1 MQDSQRLIGRTVSHY
16 RVVEKI
22 GGGGMGVVYRAE
34 DIRLRR
40 SVALKFL
47 PDSVARNRQALER
60 FEREAQAASALD
72 HPDICTIYEIG
83 EHEGQ
88 PFIAMQFLDGQT
100 LKHLIG
106 GRPLPIER
114 VLDLGIQ
121 IADGLDAAHAKGII
135 HRDIKPANLFVT
147 QRGDAKILDF
157 GLAKV
162 TLGDIVGN
170 KDGRTATLQMD
181 SDQLTSPGTAL
192 GTVLYMS
199 PEQILGKE
207 LDPRTDLFSFTVVL
221 YEMATG
227 ALPFRGDS
235 SGAIFDEILHK
246 DPVDPVRLNTAIPPE
261 LAQVIHKGMEKD
273 RDLRYQSA
281 AEMRADLK
289 RLKRD
294 TSSGKVSRASGEVS
308 GTSVVGVTAESE
320 QTGSAK
326 VLGIAERAER
336 TTKWKRAA
344 ALVFLVGLV
353 VLAIAYWKGLFRGG
367 LARTGYQNV
376 SVASLTSSGDVTMA
390 GISPDGKYLAYISN
404 KYGKF
409 RLWVRQIAVA
419 NAVEIVPPSPTYLLN
434 VEVTPDGNYLDY
446 LQQKQGE
453 INGTV
458 FRVPILGGTPQRLV
472 EKVLF
477 GVSYSPDGKQLAYT
491 TTDLEKQESALM
503 VANIDGSEAHTLATR
518 KMSMLSGF
526 YLSAAWSPDGKR
538 IASFFIDPTE
548 GGQNYKLVEVDTAS
562 GAEKPIEGGK
572 WRQINNM
579 RWLPDGSGLL
589 LAALRKSA
597 TQAQL
602 WVVSYPEGNIRKI
615 SNDLSE
621 YESVALTADGKALAA
636 VQLNMSSDIWVGPA
650 DAPDKV
656 QQVSNGRLDGKNGV
670 TWTGDGRVI
679 YAGDHAENWDLFQ
692 IDADGGNERRLTFG
706 ERLHESP
713 TACEGGKSVVFD
725 SNSSGVLHLWR
736 LDLQSGAEAQLTKG
750 LGEFGPA
757 CAGEGE
763 WLFYGQAVEGGNT
776 YVYKMLTKGGA
787 GERVDDRV
795 TVGGPLL
802 TLDGKHIVFPGI
814 GKKGIAGMI
823 VEAETGK
830 KEAELELTVQ
840 MDPYVKVARWSAD
853 GKAAVIVDVRSG
865 TSNLW
870 AFPLVVG
877 SGHAGEMSY
886 VAQAEPKQLTFYKS
900 GMIWDFDWS
909 RDGKKVAIARG
920 ANASDVVLF
929 TVTK

>member
-1 MQDSQRLIGRTVSHY
+1 MTDSLSIIGRTISHY
-16 RVVEKI
+16 RVIGKL
-22 GGGGMGVVYRAE
+22 GGGGMGVVYKAE
-34 DIRLRR
+34 DTRLRR

-47 PDSVARNRQALER
+47 PDSVARDRQALER

-106 GRPLPIER
+106 GKPLAIER

-121 IADGLDAAHAKGII
+121 IADALDAAHAKGII

-162 TLGDIVGN
+162 TWGDLVGS

-181 SDQLTSPGTAL
+181 SDQLTSPGAAL

-199 PEQILGKE
+199 PEQVLGKE
-207 LDPRTDLFSFTVVL
+207 LDPRTDLFSFAVVL

-246 DPVDPVRLNTAIPPE
+246 DPVDPVRLNTAVPPE
-261 LAQVIHKGMEKD
+261 LLQVIHKGMEKD

-294 TSSGKVSRASGEVS
+294 TSSGKVARASGELS
-308 GTSVVGVTAESE
+308 GASAVDLSAGSE
-320 QTGSAK
+320 KKGSAIAVGAAK
-326 VLGIAERAER
+326 VER
-336 TTKWKRAA
+336 TKKWKRAA
-344 ALVFLVGLV
+344 ALLLLAGLG
-353 VLAIAYWKGLFRGG
+353 VLAMAYWRGLFRGG
-367 LARTGYQNV
+367 LARTGYENV
-376 SVASLTSSGDVTMA
+376 SVAGLTSSGDVMMV

-409 RLWVRQIAVA
+409 SLWVRQIAVA

-446 LQQKQGE
+446 LQQKSSDVL
-453 INGTV
+453 GTV
-458 FRVPILGGTPQRLV
+458 FRVPMLGGTPQRLLDRV
-472 EKVLF
+472 SF
-477 GVSYSPDGKQLAYT
+477 GVSYSPDGMRLAYT
-491 TTDLEKQESALM
+491 TFDLEKQESALM
-503 VANIDGSEAHTLATR
+503 VANIDGSGAHKLATR

-526 YLSAAWSPDGKR
+526 YVSAAWSPDGKK
-538 IASFFIDPTE
+538 IASYFIDPTE
-548 GGQNYKLVEVDTAS
+548 GGQHYTLVEVDTTS

-621 YESVALTADGKALAA
+621 YESVAVTADGKAIAA
-636 VQLNMSSDIWVGPA
+636 VQLNMSSEIWVGPA
-650 DAPDKV
+650 DAPEKV
-656 QQVSNGRLDGKNGV
+656 QQVSNGRLDGTNGV
-670 TWTGDGRVI
+670 AWTGDGRVI

-713 TACEGGKSVVFD
+713 TVCEGGKNVVFD

-736 LDLQSGAEAQLTKG
+736 LDLQSGAETQLTKG

-757 CAGEGE
+757 CAGDGE
-763 WLFYGQAVEGGNT
+763 WIFYGQAVEGGNT
-776 YVYKMLTKGGA
+776 YIYKMPAKGGA
-787 GERVDDRV
+787 GVRVDDRV
-795 TVGGPLL
+795 TVAGPLL
-802 TLDGKHIVFPGI
+802 TLDGKHILFPGL
-814 GKKGIAGMI
+814 GKKGTVAGMI

-830 KEAELELTVQ
+830 NEGEIELAVQ
-840 MDPYVKVARWSAD
+840 MDPNVKVARWSAD
-853 GKAAVIVDVRSG
+853 GKAAVVADVRSG

-870 AFPLVVG
+870 AFPLVPG
-877 SGHAGEMSY
+877 SGQAGDMRY
-886 VAQAEPKQLTFYKS
+886 AAQGEPKQLTFYKS
-900 GMIWDFDWS
+900 GMIWGFDWS

-920 ANASDVVLF
+920 ANPSDVVLF
-929 TVTK
+929 REMK

>member
-1 MQDSQRLIGRTVSHY
+1 VTEFPSILGRIISHY
-16 RVVEKI
+16 RVIEKL
-22 GGGGMGVVYRAE
+22 GGGGMGVVYKAE
-34 DIRLRR
+34 DTRLHR

-47 PDSVARNRQALER
+47 PDSVARDRQALER

-106 GRPLPIER
+106 GKPLPVER

-121 IADGLDAAHAKGII
+121 IADALDAAHAKGII
-135 HRDIKPANLFVT
+135 HRDIKPANIFVT
-147 QRGDAKILDF
+147 KRGDAKILDF

-162 TLGDIVGN
+162 TLGDVIGS
-170 KDGRTATLQMD
+170 KEGRTATLQMD

-199 PEQILGKE
+199 PEQVLGKE
-207 LDPRTDLFSFTVVL
+207 LDPRTDLFSFAIVL

-227 ALPFRGDS
+227 FLPFKGDS

-246 DPVDPVRLNTAIPPE
+246 DPVDPVRLNTGIPPE
-261 LAQVIHKGMEKD
+261 LSQVIHKGMEKD

-294 TSSGKVSRASGEVS
+294 TSSGKVARASGELS
-308 GTSVVGVTAESE
+308 GTSTVESAGSGK
-320 QTGSAK
+320 TGSATAAENAGPAKEWK
-326 VLGIAERAER
+326 VP
-336 TTKWKRAA
+336 AA
-344 ALVFLVGLV
+344 VVLLVGLGM
-353 VLAIAYWKGLFRGG
+353 LAMTYWKGLFRGG
-367 LARTGYQNV
+367 LARTGYENV
-376 SVASLTSSGDVTMA
+376 SVASLTSSGDVMMA
-390 GISPDGKYLAYISN
+390 AISPDGKYLAYISN

-409 RLWVRQIAVA
+409 SLWVRQIAVA

-446 LQQKQGE
+446 LQEKQGE
-453 INGTV
+453 GEGLGTV

-472 EKVLF
+472 EKVFF

-491 TTDLEKQESALM
+491 RSDLEKQESSLM
-503 VANIDGSEAHTLATR
+503 VANIDGSGAHKLATR
-518 KMSMLSGF
+518 KMSLLSGF
-526 YLSAAWSPDGKR
+526 YISAAWSPDGRR
-538 IASFFIDPTE
+538 IASFLIDPTE
-548 GGQNYKLVEVDTAS
+548 GGQNYKLVEVDTTS
-562 GAEKPIEGGK
+562 GEEKPIEGGK
-572 WRQINNM
+572 WRQINSM

-602 WVVSYPEGNIRKI
+602 WVVSYPEGSIRKI

-621 YESVALTADGKALAA
+621 YESVAVTANGKAIAA
-636 VQLNMSSDIWVGPA
+636 VQLNMSSEIWVGPA
-650 DAPDKV
+650 AAPDKA

-670 TWTGDGRVI
+670 AWTGDGHVI

-692 IDADGGNERRLTFG
+692 IDADGGNEKRMTFG

-713 TACEGGKSVVFD
+713 TVCEGGKSVVFD
-725 SNSSGVLHLWR
+725 SNSSGVLHLWK
-736 LDLQSGAEAQLTKG
+736 LDLPNGAETQLTKG

-757 CAGEGE
+757 CAGDGE
-763 WLFYGQAVEGGNT
+763 WIFYGQAVEGGNT
-776 YVYKMLTKGGA
+776 YIYKMPAKEGA
-787 GERVDDRV
+787 GVRVDDRI
-795 TVGGPLL
+795 TVNGPLL
-802 TLDGKHIVFPGI
+802 TLDGKHVLFPGL
-814 GKKGIAGMI
+814 GKKGAVAGMI
-823 VEAETGK
+823 VEPESGK
-830 KEAELELTVQ
+830 QEAEIELAVQ
-840 MDPYVKVARWSAD
+840 MDPYVKVARWSTD
-853 GKAAVIVDVRSG
+853 GKAAVVADVRSG

-870 AFPLVVG
+870 AFPL
-877 SGHAGEMSY
+877 AAEMRY
-886 VAQAEPKQLTFYKS
+886 VAQGAPKQLTFYKS